1 MMEQELVVMEIIC
14 NAGEARSL
22 SYEALRLS
30 REQDFEAA
38 DEKLSQARECINKA
52 HLIQTQLIEEDQGEG
67 KSPDD
72 VSDGACSR
80 SPNDYD
86 FGSRDGCRNR
96 RTEQKNLEQI
106 KGDENV

>member
-1 MMEQELVVMEIIC
+1 MEQELVVMEIIC

-52 HLIQTQLIEEDQGEG
+52 HLIQPTLIEEDQGEG
-67 KSPDD
+67 KVPMTFVMVHAKDQLMTKIL
-72 VSDGACSR
+72 A
-80 SPNDYD
+80 N
-86 FGSRDGCRNR
+86 
-96 RTEQKNLEQI
+96 E
-106 KGDENV
+106 